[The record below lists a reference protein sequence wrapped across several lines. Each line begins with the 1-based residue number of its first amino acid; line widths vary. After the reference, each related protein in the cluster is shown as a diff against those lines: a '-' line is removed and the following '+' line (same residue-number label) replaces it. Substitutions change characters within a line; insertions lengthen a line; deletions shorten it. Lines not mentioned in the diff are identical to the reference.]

1 MKHNTG
7 QTITDLL
14 KERNMTQADLAKAAG
29 VSQQAVQQWC
39 SGYTAP
45 RGKNLLAVCDV
56 LKTSPSFIL
65 FGLDSSAN
73 AKIPGAEFDDKF
85 VRISHISISGS
96 FKDDLPPIHSIKA
109 TDSWILA
116 KCPSCDPKKLGLLTA
131 QGNSMMP
138 TIAHLDLVIVDT
150 SAKTIKSDGVYV
162 VSFAGETY
170 IRRIQKQIDG
180 GVLIITDN
188 QQFPPIRLSK
198 DELGEITIK
207 GRCILTLPAVTI

>member
-1 MKHNTG
+1 MNHNTG
-7 QTITDLL
+7 LAITKLL
-14 KERNMTQADLAKAAG
+14 KENNMTQAELAKAAG

-56 LKTSPSFIL
+56 LKTSPNYIL
-65 FGLDSSAN
+65 FGQGSPAN

-85 VRISHISISGS
+85 VRISHISVSGV
-96 FKDDLPPIHSIKA
+96 FKDELPPIHSIKA

-131 QGNSMMP
+131 QGNSMLP

-150 SAKTIKSDGVYV
+150 SVKTIQADGVYV
-162 VSFAGETY
+162 VAFSGETY

-180 GVLIITDN
+180 GILIITDN
-188 QQFPPIRLSK
+188 QQYPPIRLSK
-198 DELGEITIK
+198 DELSDISIK
-207 GRCILTLPAVTI
+207 GRCILTLPATTI